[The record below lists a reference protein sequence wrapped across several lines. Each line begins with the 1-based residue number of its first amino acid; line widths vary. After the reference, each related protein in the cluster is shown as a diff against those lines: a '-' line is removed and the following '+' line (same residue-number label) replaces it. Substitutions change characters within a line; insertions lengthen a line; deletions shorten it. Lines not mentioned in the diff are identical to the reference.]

1 MPPAKPPPL
10 VLEVSFRYH
19 PGFELSP
26 FRAYACSMN
35 PLRLRILQ
43 SLFFLAVALLAGC
56 SGLRL
61 VDSEVLSYAQ
71 WRTKPA
77 EPGNTYRFERLPS
90 QQSQAGRQEQS
101 QDQLEAMAQAALTK
115 LGLVHLPEA
124 PLFIVQ
130 LSATTVLQPGYTS
143 SWPGVPIVSIGA
155 GNAGSQIGMA
165 FPMMRQEPPLYMRE
179 VQLILRDSRSHEVV
193 YETRARHSGPWS
205 DARALM
211 PAMLDAA
218 LSSFPNP
225 PQGLRRV
232 NVQIPR

>member
-10 VLEVSFRYH
+10 VREVSFRYH

-35 PLRLRILQ
+35 HLRLRA
-43 SLFFLAVALLAGC
+43 LALLLLLAAALLAGC

-61 VDSEVLSYAQ
+61 VDNDVLSYARWQ
-71 WRTKPA
+71 GKPA

-90 QQSQAGRQEQS
+90 QQSQALRQEQS
-101 QDQLEAMAQAALTK
+101 QDQLEAMAQAALAK

-130 LSATTVLQPGYTS
+130 LSATTVLQQGYAS

-155 GNAGSQIGMA
+155 GSAGSQIGMA
-165 FPMMRQEPPLYMRE
+165 FPMMRHEPPLYVRE
-179 VQLILRDSRSHEVV
+179 VQLILRDSRSLQVV

-205 DARALM
+205 DARALL

-225 PQGLRRV
+225 PQGPRRV
-232 NVQIPR
+232 DVQIAR